1 MYFVFKFLAFL
12 SYYCYDSQR
21 AITRVLYPHTP
32 THGSLVPNA
41 DYFAALVEADT
52 ASNLRYGLLL
62 ILAVSSLT
70 VYSIILAG

>member
-12 SYYCYDSQR
+12 SYYCYDGQR
-21 AITRVLYPHTP
+21 AITRIYHPHKP
-32 THGSLVPNA
+32 TYGSLVPNA
-41 DYFAALVEADT
+41 DYFAELVEADT
-52 ASNLRYGLLL
+52 DSNLRYGLLL

>member
-12 SYYCYDSQR
+12 SYYCYDGQR
-21 AITRVLYPHTP
+21 AITRVFHPHKP
-32 THGSLVPNA
+32 THGGLVPHTE
-41 DYFAALVEADT
+41 YFAALVEADT